1 VAQATWAMVHG
12 LTVLIL
18 SGHFAG
24 EDPETL
30 LGETLAAVRF
40 VQRSA

>member
-1 VAQATWAMVHG
+1 MVHG

-24 EDPETL
+24 QDPEAL
-30 LGETLAAVRF
+30 VRRTLAAVRF